1 MQSIIM
7 ANLSE
12 FASFNLLKQPIAL
25 FSEDKKELL
34 FKNESF
40 DKLYKTSGLASSAGS
55 NKALERKLLDELNCI
70 YQGSTESHVFNIE
83 VESNRKKYI
92 YEYNAYKSKNFIVVQ
107 VHDVTELKKTQYLL
121 NSSNSMLEKY
131 SHEMFMLAHT
141 DALTKT
147 ANRRALFTK
156 FDELK
161 SANTK
166 LECSIS
172 ILDIDYFKNFNDSY
186 GHEFGDYVLEVFCQH
201 IQKLLT
207 EKSFFARIGGEE
219 FCLIQEQSNKND
231 STNKIQS
238 ILESIKDMQLKSPT
252 KNKTNISFS
261 AGVAEYGVD
270 GTTLDVL
277 LNNAD
282 KALYYAKHNGRSCVI
297 PFFTD
302 LFEKRTDII
311 FAKDVARGNR

>member
-7 ANLSE
+7 ANQSE

-25 FSEDKKELL
+25 FSGIKKELI

-40 DKLYKTSGLASSAGS
+40 DNLYKTSGLATSAGC
-55 NKALERKLLDELNCI
+55 NKALERKLLDELDCI
-70 YQGSTESHVFNIE
+70 YQGITESHLFNIE

-92 YEYNAYKSKNFIVVQ
+92 YEHNSYKNKNFIVVQ
-107 VHDVTELKKTQYLL
+107 VNDVTELKKTQYLL

-131 SHEMFMLAHT
+131 SNEMFMLAHT
-141 DALTKT
+141 DPLTKA
-147 ANRRALFTK
+147 ANRRALFAK

-161 SANTK
+161 NANTR

-172 ILDIDYFKNFNDSY
+172 ILDIDYFKKFNDSY

-201 IQKLLT
+201 IQKLISPR
-207 EKSFFARIGGEE
+207 SFFARIGGEE
-219 FCLIQEQSNKND
+219 FCLIQEQSDKED

-238 ILESIKDMQLKSPT
+238 ILESIKGMQLKSPT
-252 KNKTNISFS
+252 ENKANISFS
-261 AGVAEYGVD
+261 AGVAEYGID
-270 GTTLDVL
+270 GMTLDVL

-282 KALYYAKHNGRSCVI
+282 KALYYAKQNGRSCVI
-297 PFFTD
+297 PFSTD
-302 LFEKRTDII
+302 LFEKRADII
-311 FAKDVARGNR
+311 YAKDVARSNR